1 LNFSGKCQIWFGVL
15 DHARVALNV
24 RPMLYVCW
32 LVIVV
37 ALAFAVAVDF
47 DVVIVIILHILFDF
61 K

>member
-1 LNFSGKCQIWFGVL
+1 MLNFSGKCQIWFGVL

-37 ALAFAVAVDF
+37 AAAVDF